1 MYWERCISAI
11 LVFYIVATFT
21 VVTGISNK
29 KFNVCGP
36 TTTSD
41 ESSSL
46 AFVTTLDGKISALDL
61 ANNGEKKWTIDFNE
75 GPLLSSNIHR
85 RELNND
91 GHWVKLIPSLNGGL
105 YKFDG
110 ENIQSMPVT
119 TDQLL
124 RSSYRYSDDLVFSGG
139 KETRS
144 YGISSKTGKII
155 YQCNINGCTNMT
167 NGESYINQQ
176 DILIIKRYQQTVRA
190 VEPRTGQ
197 ERWNYSV
204 GQHEL
209 IVIPHEN
216 RNCNANSLNNM
227 NNIDVELKAI
237 VPDGVIWATNKNNPT
252 IDLWKHK
259 FDSPIVSIWRE
270 NTLINNDNDNKLQ
283 QIDLFDSSQWKW
295 GVEFTVCPGIYIGM
309 HNRQLYVQENTNKNN
324 LFKLPKSESA
334 NIYPWQP
341 YPAIENAIALKGVN
355 YDENEYNALLD
366 PNYEPQ
372 ATALSVLYNS
382 EYINGNGFY
391 LFTDHQSENLYRCNH
406 TKSSNHQDDE
416 VKTENET
423 EESGI
428 SSIMKIVIS
437 SLWYWWR
444 EVTIVSVTT
453 AFILNYIVTQR
464 LINATTRTN
473 NAVVT
478 PIIVE
483 RHIETKPTED
493 ETIKVPIAENFGEF
507 KSRYLS
513 DFIPINCLGRGGYG
527 VVFEAKNKI
536 DDCNYA
542 IKRIALPNSKDSRDR
557 VMREVKAL
565 AKLDHH
571 NIVRYFHAWLECPPA
586 GWQEDHDQIY
596 INKQLLSLSQ
606 CPTTAT
612 TEDTTTNT
620 KDSRNAVCINVPSS
634 ENSSVDSAIEAVE
647 LNCNNDDSFIIFN
660 SSHSGESEIIEEYD
674 DDLTSTQNSSAS
686 NVRNNKSLNNNDN
699 YDDESSSIVFKNIS
713 GNSNE
718 KQNNSLCNNDNYDD
732 ESSSIVFKN
741 TSENSNKKQNNLI
754 RQISSLNFNEKRKNV
769 NKKSP
774 KMFLY
779 IQMQLCQRLSLREWL
794 RREKS
799 RNYLHVV
806 NIFQQIVN
814 AVEYVHLQG
823 LIHRDLK
830 PSNVFFAYDDKVKIG
845 DFGLVTAIPE
855 GCNGHKPCTPN
866 EDDIYINNCDSIIAQ
881 KCNHTA
887 CVGTKLYMSPEQMN
901 EQIYDY
907 KVDIYSLGII
917 LFELLMPFD
926 TEMERIKALMDL
938 RKSIFPS
945 DFAANYPKEYDLLRL
960 MLDDNP
966 NMRPTTLGMKAR
978 PPLSNCATSDK
989 SIVDD
994 SKWHFELPQIKRNPS
1009 SISQLL
1015 EDKSAT

>member
-1 MYWERCISAI
+1 MYWERCIFAL
-11 LVFYIVATFT
+11 LVFSIVATFT
-21 VVTGISNK
+21 IVTGVDHK
-29 KFNVCGP
+29 KFSVCGP

-41 ESSSL
+41 ESSNL
-46 AFVTTLDGKISALDL
+46 IFITTLDGKISALDL
-61 ANNGEKKWTIDFNE
+61 TNNGEKKWTVDFND

-91 GHWVKLIPSLNGGL
+91 GRWVRLIPSLNGGL

-110 ENIQSMPVT
+110 ENIESMPVT

-144 YGISSKTGKII
+144 YGVSSKTGKII

-167 NGESYINQQ
+167 DGDSYINQQ

-216 RNCNANSLNNM
+216 RNCNDNSLNNIM
-227 NNIDVELKAI
+227 KNIDVELKAI
-237 VPDGVIWATNKNNPT
+237 VPDGVIWATTKNNPT
-252 IDLWKHK
+252 MNLWKHK

-270 NTLINNDNDNKLQ
+270 NTQINNDDDNKLQ

-309 HNRQLYVQENTNKNN
+309 HNRQLYVQENIDKKK
-324 LFKLPKSESA
+324 LFKLPKSEST

-341 YPAIENAIALKGVN
+341 YPAIENAIALKDIN

-391 LFTDHQSENLYRCNH
+391 LFADHQSENLYRCNH
-406 TKSSNHQDDE
+406 TKPSNHHDDE
-416 VKTENET
+416 VKTENKT
-423 EESGI
+423 VGSSI
-428 SSIMKIVIS
+428 ASIMKIIIS

-483 RHIETKPTED
+483 RHIEMKPVEE
-493 ETIKVPIAENFGEF
+493 ETIKVSIAENCGEF

-513 DFIPINCLGRGGYG
+513 DFEPINCLGAGGYG

-542 IKRIALPNSKDSRDR
+542 IKRIVLPNSKDSRDR

-586 GWQEDHDQIY
+586 GWQEEHDHIY
-596 INKQLLSLSQ
+596 INKQLLSQ
-606 CPTTAT
+606 CPTTT
-612 TEDTTTNT
+612 TDDTTTNT
-620 KDSRNAVCINVPSS
+620 KDSRNAVCIDVPSS
-634 ENSSVDSAIEAVE
+634 ENSSVDSAIEAVA
-647 LNCNNDDSFIIFN
+647 LNCKNDDSFIIFN
-660 SSHSGESEIIEEYD
+660 SSHSGESEITEEYD
-674 DDLTSTQNSSAS
+674 DDLSSTHGSSAS
-686 NVRNNKSLNNNDN
+686 KVTNNNSLHNNDN
-699 YDDESSSIVFKNIS
+699 YDDDSFSIVFKDLS
-713 GNSNE
+713 ENSNK

-732 ESSSIVFKN
+732 ESSSIVFKDS
-741 TSENSNKKQNNLI
+741 SENSNEKQNKFKKQRNSMNL
-754 RQISSLNFNEKRKNV
+754 NEKRKNV

-779 IQMQLCQRLSLREWL
+779 IQMQLCQRSSLRKWL
-794 RREKS
+794 RQEKS
-799 RNYLHVV
+799 RDYSHIV
-806 NIFQQIVN
+806 NIFQQIVD

-845 DFGLVTAIPE
+845 DFGLVTTIPE
-855 GCNGHKPCTPN
+855 GCNGHNPCTSD
-866 EDDIYINNCDSIIAQ
+866 EDGIYINNCDSIIAQ

-887 CVGTKLYMSPEQMN
+887 CVGTTLYMAPEQMN

-926 TEMERIKALMDL
+926 TEMERAKAIIDL
-938 RKSIFPS
+938 RNFIFPS
-945 DFAANYPKEYDLLRL
+945 DFASNYPKEYDLLKM
-960 MLDDNP
+960 MLDDDP
-966 NMRPTTLGMKAR
+966 NMRPTTFGMKAR

-989 SIVDD
+989 STLDD

-1009 SISQLL
+1009 IINNSL
-1015 EDKSAT
+1015 ENKSAT